1 MAQMMAQSW
10 THSSPM
16 VSDQRKRYRCSLTN
30 ACPDGGVEETIT
42 NTEEVIDKKAL
53 TIMLVRKI
61 RSKKEDLSLL

>member
-16 VSDQRKRYRCSLTN
+16 VSDQRKRYRCSLAT

-53 TIMLVRKI
+53 TIMLVIKI